1 MRMDWL
7 PSAKYQNYA
16 PIQFARFGNIRYF
29 CKIALKLG
37 CCYEKTDTCVGYN
50 HYDALTV
57 TAQGV
62 DGIKRNSSYLYGEGG
77 GVTLQAAKEAALA
90 DLIQK
95 ISVTVHSDFTSKE
108 RELNQ
113 DGNVTSDAEY
123 QSIIRS
129 YSTAT
134 LTNVKTIV
142 LKPEP
147 DASVFLYIAKS
158 EIDRIFESRV
168 AKAKE
173 FVGNADEALK
183 NGQIDDALRYYYWS
197 YCLVKSLRYPNEAK
211 IFVDGQERSLLAWL
225 PTRIDDVMGKVKVQ
239 SRRTAD
245 NTYEIT
251 ATYDGRPVRSMDY
264 TYFDGVDNSPVYSI
278 LDGKGLV
285 ELRPGMAMDAVQL
298 KLEYEFRGLS
308 RNDSEVEAVV
318 GAMKPAVYRR
328 AYHRVALD
336 GAAAP
341 AESTS
346 TDVNGSMQSPLALTD
361 MGTLGT
367 AVMKPVMQAL
377 RSGSIEQCRKKF
389 TAEGWEEFSKLM
401 GYGKVTLMDDIHLD
415 YFADGDCVV
424 CRGLPVSCRFNRG
437 RVFNE
442 KLSFYIDSNSKQITH
457 VAMGLGREAMNDV
470 VLGHLDWSEKSRTR
484 IVGFLEDYRTSYAT
498 KNLEYL
504 DKVFDDNAVIVL
516 GKRLQVAPQL
526 NKEGYMNNHR
536 VQFTQLTKRE
546 FLRNLRRQFQSK
558 DYINLHFSQN
568 RIYQLQKG
576 VERYGIEIK
585 QDYYSSNYGD
595 TGYLTMIFDLTN
607 PDQPVIHV
615 RTWQEQPDPNFGVV
629 SPADF

>member
-1 MRMDWL
+1 MKRL
-7 PSAKYQNYA
+7 TL
-16 PIQFARFGNIRYF
+16 
-29 CKIALKLG
+29 ALG
-37 CCYEKTDTCVGYN
+37 IIITM
-50 HYDALTV
+50 ALTV

-113 DGNVTSDAEY
+113 DGNVTSDAEF

-298 KLEYEFRGLS
+298 KLEYEFRGLL

-336 GAAAP
+336 GAASP

-377 RSGSIEQCRKKF
+377 RSGSIEQCRQKF

-484 IVGFLEDYRTSYAT
+484 IVGFLEDYRTAYAT

-595 TGYLTMIFDLTN
+595 TGYLTLIFDLTN

>member
-1 MRMDWL
+1 MKRL
-7 PSAKYQNYA
+7 TL
-16 PIQFARFGNIRYF
+16 
-29 CKIALKLG
+29 ALG
-37 CCYEKTDTCVGYN
+37 IIITM
-50 HYDALTV
+50 ALTV
-57 TAQGV
+57 MAQGV

-239 SRRTAD
+239 SSRTAD

-251 ATYDGRPVRSMDY
+251 ATYDDRPVRSMDY

-336 GAAAP
+336 GAASP

-346 TDVNGSMQSPLALTD
+346 TDVNGSMQSPLALTN

-377 RSGSIEQCRKKF
+377 RSGSIEQCRQKF

-484 IVGFLEDYRTSYAT
+484 IVGFLEDYRTAYAT

-546 FLRNLRRQFQSK
+546 FLRNLLRQFQSK

-595 TGYLTMIFDLTN
+595 TGYLTLIFDLTN

>member
-1 MRMDWL
+1 MKRL
-7 PSAKYQNYA
+7 TL
-16 PIQFARFGNIRYF
+16 
-29 CKIALKLG
+29 ALG
-37 CCYEKTDTCVGYN
+37 IIITM
-50 HYDALTV
+50 ALTV

-336 GAAAP
+336 GAASP

-484 IVGFLEDYRTSYAT
+484 IVGSLEDYRTAYAT

-595 TGYLTMIFDLTN
+595 TGYLTLIFDLTN

>member
-1 MRMDWL
+1 M
-7 PSAKYQNYA
+7 
-16 PIQFARFGNIRYF
+16 
-29 CKIALKLG
+29 
-37 CCYEKTDTCVGYN
+37 
-50 HYDALTV
+50 ALTV
-57 TAQGV
+57 MAQGV

-147 DASVFLYIAKS
+147 DASAFLYIAKS

-336 GAAAP
+336 GAASP

-484 IVGFLEDYRTSYAT
+484 IVGFLEDYRTAYAT

-595 TGYLTMIFDLTN
+595 TGYLTLIFDLTN

>member
-1 MRMDWL
+1 MKRL
-7 PSAKYQNYA
+7 TL
-16 PIQFARFGNIRYF
+16 
-29 CKIALKLG
+29 AL
-37 CCYEKTDTCVGYN
+37 CIIITM
-50 HYDALTV
+50 ALTV

-308 RNDSEVEAVV
+308 RNDSEVEAEV

-336 GAAAP
+336 GAASP

-484 IVGFLEDYRTSYAT
+484 IVGFLEDYRTAYAT

-595 TGYLTMIFDLTN
+595 TGYLTLIFDLTN

>member
-1 MRMDWL
+1 MKRL
-7 PSAKYQNYA
+7 TL
-16 PIQFARFGNIRYF
+16 
-29 CKIALKLG
+29 ALG
-37 CCYEKTDTCVGYN
+37 IIITM
-50 HYDALTV
+50 ALTV

-77 GVTLQAAKEAALA
+77 GATLQAAKEAALA

-336 GAAAP
+336 GAASP

-377 RSGSIEQCRKKF
+377 RSGFIEQCRKKF

-484 IVGFLEDYRTSYAT
+484 IVGFLEDYRTAYAT

>member
-1 MRMDWL
+1 MKRL
-7 PSAKYQNYA
+7 
-16 PIQFARFGNIRYF
+16 IL
-29 CKIALKLG
+29 ALG
-37 CCYEKTDTCVGYN
+37 VIITM
-50 HYDALTV
+50 ALTV

-336 GAAAP
+336 DGASP

-484 IVGFLEDYRTSYAT
+484 IVGFLEDYRTAYAT

-595 TGYLTMIFDLTN
+595 TGYLTLIFDLTN

>member
-1 MRMDWL
+1 MKRL
-7 PSAKYQNYA
+7 TL
-16 PIQFARFGNIRYF
+16 
-29 CKIALKLG
+29 ALG
-37 CCYEKTDTCVGYN
+37 IIITM
-50 HYDALTV
+50 ALTV

-134 LTNVKTIV
+134 LTNVKAIV

-336 GAAAP
+336 GAASP

-484 IVGFLEDYRTSYAT
+484 IVGFLEDYRTAYAT

-595 TGYLTMIFDLTN
+595 TGYLTLIFDLTN

>member
-1 MRMDWL
+1 MKRLILAWGIIITM
-7 PSAKYQNYA
+7 
-16 PIQFARFGNIRYF
+16 
-29 CKIALKLG
+29 
-37 CCYEKTDTCVGYN
+37 
-50 HYDALTV
+50 ALTV

-62 DGIKRNSSYLYGEGG
+62 DGIKRNGSYLYGEGG

-336 GAAAP
+336 GAASP
-341 AESTS
+341 AESSS

-377 RSGSIEQCRKKF
+377 RSGSIEQCRQKF
-389 TAEGWEEFSKLM
+389 TADGWEEFSKLM

-484 IVGFLEDYRTSYAT
+484 IVGFLEDYRTAYAT

-595 TGYLTMIFDLTN
+595 TGYLTLIFDLTN

>member
-1 MRMDWL
+1 MKRL
-7 PSAKYQNYA
+7 TL
-16 PIQFARFGNIRYF
+16 
-29 CKIALKLG
+29 ALG
-37 CCYEKTDTCVGYN
+37 IIITM
-50 HYDALTV
+50 ALTV

-251 ATYDGRPVRSMDY
+251 ATYDGRPVRYMDY

-336 GAAAP
+336 DGASP

-484 IVGFLEDYRTSYAT
+484 IVGFLEDYRTAYAT

>member
-1 MRMDWL
+1 MKRL
-7 PSAKYQNYA
+7 TL
-16 PIQFARFGNIRYF
+16 
-29 CKIALKLG
+29 AL
-37 CCYEKTDTCVGYN
+37 CIIITM
-50 HYDALTV
+50 ALTV

-336 GAAAP
+336 GAASP

-401 GYGKVTLMDDIHLD
+401 GYGKVSLMDDIHLD

-484 IVGFLEDYRTSYAT
+484 IVGFLEDYRTAYAT

-595 TGYLTMIFDLTN
+595 TGYLTLIFDLTN

>member
-1 MRMDWL
+1 MKRL
-7 PSAKYQNYA
+7 TL
-16 PIQFARFGNIRYF
+16 
-29 CKIALKLG
+29 ALG
-37 CCYEKTDTCVGYN
+37 IIITM
-50 HYDALTV
+50 ALTV

-197 YCLVKSLRYPNEAK
+197 YRLVKSLRYPNEAK

-239 SRRTAD
+239 SRRMAD

-336 GAAAP
+336 DGASP

-484 IVGFLEDYRTSYAT
+484 IVGFLEDYRTAYAT

-576 VERYGIEIK
+576 EERYGIEIK

-595 TGYLTMIFDLTN
+595 TGYLTLIFDLTN

>member
-1 MRMDWL
+1 MKRL
-7 PSAKYQNYA
+7 TL
-16 PIQFARFGNIRYF
+16 
-29 CKIALKLG
+29 ALG
-37 CCYEKTDTCVGYN
+37 IIITM
-50 HYDALTV
+50 ALTV
-57 TAQGV
+57 MAQGV

-77 GVTLQAAKEAALA
+77 GATLQAAKEAALA

-308 RNDSEVEAVV
+308 RNDSEVDAVV

-336 GAAAP
+336 GAASP

-377 RSGSIEQCRKKF
+377 RSGFIEQCRKKF

-484 IVGFLEDYRTSYAT
+484 IVGFLEDYRTAYAT

-595 TGYLTMIFDLTN
+595 TGYLTLIFDLTN

>member
-1 MRMDWL
+1 MKRL
-7 PSAKYQNYA
+7 TL
-16 PIQFARFGNIRYF
+16 
-29 CKIALKLG
+29 ALG
-37 CCYEKTDTCVGYN
+37 IIITM
-50 HYDALTV
+50 ALTV

-90 DLIQK
+90 DLIQR

-285 ELRPGMAMDAVQL
+285 ELRPGIAMDAVQL

-336 GAAAP
+336 GAASP

-484 IVGFLEDYRTSYAT
+484 IVGFLEDYRTAYAT

-595 TGYLTMIFDLTN
+595 TGYLTLIFDLTN

>member
-1 MRMDWL
+1 MKRL
-7 PSAKYQNYA
+7 TL
-16 PIQFARFGNIRYF
+16 
-29 CKIALKLG
+29 AL
-37 CCYEKTDTCVGYN
+37 CIIITM
-50 HYDALTV
+50 ALTV

-336 GAAAP
+336 DGASP

-457 VAMGLGREAMNDV
+457 VAMELGREAMNDV

-484 IVGFLEDYRTSYAT
+484 IVGFLEDYRTAYAT

>member
-1 MRMDWL
+1 MKRLILAWGIIITM
-7 PSAKYQNYA
+7 
-16 PIQFARFGNIRYF
+16 
-29 CKIALKLG
+29 
-37 CCYEKTDTCVGYN
+37 
-50 HYDALTV
+50 ALTV

-239 SRRTAD
+239 SRRAAD

-336 GAAAP
+336 GAASP

-377 RSGSIEQCRKKF
+377 RSGSIEQCRQKF

-484 IVGFLEDYRTSYAT
+484 IVGFLEDYRTAYAT

-595 TGYLTMIFDLTN
+595 TGYLTLIFDLTN

>member
-1 MRMDWL
+1 MKRL
-7 PSAKYQNYA
+7 
-16 PIQFARFGNIRYF
+16 IL
-29 CKIALKLG
+29 AL
-37 CCYEKTDTCVGYN
+37 CIIITM
-50 HYDALTV
+50 ALTV
-57 TAQGV
+57 TAQGI

-336 GAAAP
+336 GAASP

-484 IVGFLEDYRTSYAT
+484 IVGFLEDYRTAYAT

-595 TGYLTMIFDLTN
+595 TGYLTLIFDLTN

>member
-1 MRMDWL
+1 MKRL
-7 PSAKYQNYA
+7 TL
-16 PIQFARFGNIRYF
+16 
-29 CKIALKLG
+29 ALG
-37 CCYEKTDTCVGYN
+37 IIITM
-50 HYDALTV
+50 ALTV

-113 DGNVTSDAEY
+113 DGNVTSDAEF

-336 GAAAP
+336 GAASP

-346 TDVNGSMQSPLALTD
+346 TGVNGSMQSPLALTD

-457 VAMGLGREAMNDV
+457 IAMGLGREAMNDV

-484 IVGFLEDYRTSYAT
+484 IVGFLEDYRTAYAT

-595 TGYLTMIFDLTN
+595 TGYLTLIFDLTN

>member
-1 MRMDWL
+1 MKRL
-7 PSAKYQNYA
+7 TL
-16 PIQFARFGNIRYF
+16 
-29 CKIALKLG
+29 ALG
-37 CCYEKTDTCVGYN
+37 IIITM
-50 HYDALTV
+50 ALTV

-62 DGIKRNSSYLYGEGG
+62 DGIKRNSGYLYGEGG

-108 RELNQ
+108 HELNQ

-336 GAAAP
+336 GAASP

-377 RSGSIEQCRKKF
+377 RSGSIEQCRQKF

-484 IVGFLEDYRTSYAT
+484 IVGFLEDYRTAYAT

-595 TGYLTMIFDLTN
+595 TGYLTLIFDLTN

>member
-1 MRMDWL
+1 MKRL
-7 PSAKYQNYA
+7 TL
-16 PIQFARFGNIRYF
+16 
-29 CKIALKLG
+29 ALG
-37 CCYEKTDTCVGYN
+37 IIITM
-50 HYDALTV
+50 ALTV

-245 NTYEIT
+245 KTYEIT

-336 GAAAP
+336 GAASP

-346 TDVNGSMQSPLALTD
+346 TDVNGSMQSPLALPD

-484 IVGFLEDYRTSYAT
+484 IVGFLEDYRTAYAT

-595 TGYLTMIFDLTN
+595 TGYLTLIFDLTN

>member
-1 MRMDWL
+1 MKRL
-7 PSAKYQNYA
+7 
-16 PIQFARFGNIRYF
+16 IL
-29 CKIALKLG
+29 AL
-37 CCYEKTDTCVGYN
+37 CIIITM
-50 HYDALTV
+50 ALTV

-336 GAAAP
+336 GAASP

-377 RSGSIEQCRKKF
+377 RSGSIEQCRQKF
-389 TAEGWEEFSKLM
+389 TADGWEEFSKLM

-484 IVGFLEDYRTSYAT
+484 IVGFLEDYRTAYAT

-595 TGYLTMIFDLTN
+595 TGYLTLIFDLTN

>member
-1 MRMDWL
+1 MKRL
-7 PSAKYQNYA
+7 
-16 PIQFARFGNIRYF
+16 IL
-29 CKIALKLG
+29 ALG
-37 CCYEKTDTCVGYN
+37 IIITM
-50 HYDALTV
+50 ALTV
-57 TAQGV
+57 MAQGV

-336 GAAAP
+336 GAASP

-346 TDVNGSMQSPLALTD
+346 TDVNGSMQSPLALTN

-377 RSGSIEQCRKKF
+377 RSGSIEQCRQKF

-484 IVGFLEDYRTSYAT
+484 IVGFLEDYRTAYAT

-595 TGYLTMIFDLTN
+595 TGYLTLIFDLTN

>member
-1 MRMDWL
+1 MKRL
-7 PSAKYQNYA
+7 TL
-16 PIQFARFGNIRYF
+16 
-29 CKIALKLG
+29 ALG
-37 CCYEKTDTCVGYN
+37 IIITM
-50 HYDALTV
+50 ALTV

-239 SRRTAD
+239 SRRTTD

-336 GAAAP
+336 GAASP
-341 AESTS
+341 AESTL

-361 MGTLGT
+361 MGTFGT

-484 IVGFLEDYRTSYAT
+484 IVGFLEDYRTAYAT

-595 TGYLTMIFDLTN
+595 TGYLTLIFDLTN

>member
-1 MRMDWL
+1 MKRL
-7 PSAKYQNYA
+7 TL
-16 PIQFARFGNIRYF
+16 
-29 CKIALKLG
+29 ALG
-37 CCYEKTDTCVGYN
+37 IIITM
-50 HYDALTV
+50 ALTV

-108 RELNQ
+108 HELNQ

-245 NTYEIT
+245 NNYEIT

-336 GAAAP
+336 GAASP

-484 IVGFLEDYRTSYAT
+484 IVGFLEDYRTAYAT

-595 TGYLTMIFDLTN
+595 TGYLTLIFDLTN

>member
-1 MRMDWL
+1 MKRL
-7 PSAKYQNYA
+7 TL
-16 PIQFARFGNIRYF
+16 
-29 CKIALKLG
+29 ALG
-37 CCYEKTDTCVGYN
+37 IIITM
-50 HYDALTV
+50 ALTV

-336 GAAAP
+336 GAASP

-367 AVMKPVMQAL
+367 EVMKPVMQAL
-377 RSGSIEQCRKKF
+377 RSGSIEQCRQKF

-484 IVGFLEDYRTSYAT
+484 IVGFLEDYRTAYAT

-595 TGYLTMIFDLTN
+595 TGYLTLIFDLTN

>member
-1 MRMDWL
+1 M
-7 PSAKYQNYA
+7 
-16 PIQFARFGNIRYF
+16 
-29 CKIALKLG
+29 
-37 CCYEKTDTCVGYN
+37 
-50 HYDALTV
+50 ALTV
-57 TAQGV
+57 MAQGV

-183 NGQIDDALRYYYWS
+183 NVQIDDALRYYYWS

-211 IFVDGQERSLLAWL
+211 IFVDGQERSLLVWL

-336 GAAAP
+336 DGASP

-377 RSGSIEQCRKKF
+377 RSDSIEQCRKKF

-484 IVGFLEDYRTSYAT
+484 IVGFLEDYRTAYAT

-595 TGYLTMIFDLTN
+595 TGYLTLIFDLTN

>member
-1 MRMDWL
+1 MKRL
-7 PSAKYQNYA
+7 TL
-16 PIQFARFGNIRYF
+16 
-29 CKIALKLG
+29 ALG
-37 CCYEKTDTCVGYN
+37 IIITM
-50 HYDALTV
+50 ALTV

-336 GAAAP
+336 GAASP

-346 TDVNGSMQSPLALTD
+346 TGVNGSMQSPLALTD

-457 VAMGLGREAMNDV
+457 IAMGLGREAMNDV

-484 IVGFLEDYRTSYAT
+484 IVGFLEDYRTAYAT

-595 TGYLTMIFDLTN
+595 TGYLTLIFDLTN

>member
-1 MRMDWL
+1 MKRL
-7 PSAKYQNYA
+7 T
-16 PIQFARFGNIRYF
+16 
-29 CKIALKLG
+29 LVLG
-37 CCYEKTDTCVGYN
+37 IIITM
-50 HYDALTV
+50 ALTV

-225 PTRIDDVMGKVKVQ
+225 PTRIEDVMGKVKVQ

-245 NTYEIT
+245 DTYEIT

-336 GAAAP
+336 GAASP

-377 RSGSIEQCRKKF
+377 RSGSIEQCRQKF

-484 IVGFLEDYRTSYAT
+484 IVGFLEDYRTAYAT

-595 TGYLTMIFDLTN
+595 TGYLTLIFDLTN

>member
-1 MRMDWL
+1 MKRL
-7 PSAKYQNYA
+7 
-16 PIQFARFGNIRYF
+16 IL
-29 CKIALKLG
+29 ALG
-37 CCYEKTDTCVGYN
+37 VIITM
-50 HYDALTV
+50 ALTV

-336 GAAAP
+336 GAASP

-484 IVGFLEDYRTSYAT
+484 IVGFLEDYRTAYAT

>member
-1 MRMDWL
+1 MKRL
-7 PSAKYQNYA
+7 TL
-16 PIQFARFGNIRYF
+16 
-29 CKIALKLG
+29 ALG
-37 CCYEKTDTCVGYN
+37 IIITM
-50 HYDALTV
+50 ALTV

-225 PTRIDDVMGKVKVQ
+225 PTRIDDEMGKVKVQ
-239 SRRTAD
+239 SRRMAD

-336 GAAAP
+336 GAASP

-484 IVGFLEDYRTSYAT
+484 IVGFLEDYRTAYAT

>member
-1 MRMDWL
+1 M
-7 PSAKYQNYA
+7 
-16 PIQFARFGNIRYF
+16 
-29 CKIALKLG
+29 
-37 CCYEKTDTCVGYN
+37 
-50 HYDALTV
+50 ALTV

-285 ELRPGMAMDAVQL
+285 ELRPGIAMNAVQL

-336 GAAAP
+336 GAASP

-346 TDVNGSMQSPLALTD
+346 TDVNGSMQSPLALTN

-484 IVGFLEDYRTSYAT
+484 IVGFLEDYRTAYAT

-546 FLRNLRRQFQSK
+546 FLRNLRRQYKPPLLAKPHLPAAEGRGALRHRDKAGLLLFQLWRHRLPDPDFRPYKPGPAGHSCAHMAGTARPEFRSG
-558 DYINLHFSQN
+558 LARRF
-568 RIYQLQKG
+568 LT
-576 VERYGIEIK
+576 IK
-585 QDYYSSNYGD
+585 QTEDK
-595 TGYLTMIFDLTN
+595 
-607 PDQPVIHV
+607 
-615 RTWQEQPDPNFGVV
+615 
-629 SPADF
+629 

>member
-1 MRMDWL
+1 MKRL
-7 PSAKYQNYA
+7 TL
-16 PIQFARFGNIRYF
+16 
-29 CKIALKLG
+29 ALG
-37 CCYEKTDTCVGYN
+37 IIITM
-50 HYDALTV
+50 ALTV

-308 RNDSEVEAVV
+308 RNDSEVEVVV

-336 GAAAP
+336 GAASP

-484 IVGFLEDYRTSYAT
+484 IVGFLEDYRTAYAT

-595 TGYLTMIFDLTN
+595 TGYLTLIFDLTN

>member
-1 MRMDWL
+1 MKRL
-7 PSAKYQNYA
+7 TL
-16 PIQFARFGNIRYF
+16 
-29 CKIALKLG
+29 AL
-37 CCYEKTDTCVGYN
+37 CIIITM
-50 HYDALTV
+50 ALTV

-211 IFVDGQERSLLAWL
+211 IFVDGQERSLLVWL

-239 SRRTAD
+239 SRRMAD

-336 GAAAP
+336 GAASP

-346 TDVNGSMQSPLALTD
+346 TDVNGSMQSPLALSD

-484 IVGFLEDYRTSYAT
+484 IVGFLEDYRTAYAT

>member
-1 MRMDWL
+1 MKRL
-7 PSAKYQNYA
+7 
-16 PIQFARFGNIRYF
+16 IL
-29 CKIALKLG
+29 ALG
-37 CCYEKTDTCVGYN
+37 IIITM
-50 HYDALTV
+50 ALTV

-225 PTRIDDVMGKVKVQ
+225 PMRIDDVMGKVKVQ

-328 AYHRVALD
+328 AYHRVVLD
-336 GAAAP
+336 GAASP

-484 IVGFLEDYRTSYAT
+484 IVGFLEDYRTAYAT

-595 TGYLTMIFDLTN
+595 TGYLTLIFDLTN

>member
-1 MRMDWL
+1 MKRL
-7 PSAKYQNYA
+7 
-16 PIQFARFGNIRYF
+16 IL
-29 CKIALKLG
+29 ALG
-37 CCYEKTDTCVGYN
+37 VIITM
-50 HYDALTV
+50 ALTV

-336 GAAAP
+336 DGASP

-484 IVGFLEDYRTSYAT
+484 IVGFLEDYRTAYVT

-576 VERYGIEIK
+576 EERYGIEIK

-595 TGYLTMIFDLTN
+595 TGYLTLIFDLTN

>member
-1 MRMDWL
+1 MKRL
-7 PSAKYQNYA
+7 TL
-16 PIQFARFGNIRYF
+16 
-29 CKIALKLG
+29 ALG
-37 CCYEKTDTCVGYN
+37 IIITM
-50 HYDALTV
+50 ALIV

-77 GVTLQAAKEAALA
+77 GATLQAAKEAALA

-308 RNDSEVEAVV
+308 RNDSEVEVVV

-336 GAAAP
+336 GAASP

-377 RSGSIEQCRKKF
+377 RSGFIEQCRKKF

-484 IVGFLEDYRTSYAT
+484 IVGFLEDYRTAYAT

-595 TGYLTMIFDLTN
+595 TGYLTLIFDLTN

>member
-1 MRMDWL
+1 MKRL
-7 PSAKYQNYA
+7 TL
-16 PIQFARFGNIRYF
+16 
-29 CKIALKLG
+29 AL
-37 CCYEKTDTCVGYN
+37 CIIITM
-50 HYDALTV
+50 ALTV

-336 GAAAP
+336 GAASP
-341 AESTS
+341 AESSS

-484 IVGFLEDYRTSYAT
+484 IVGFLEDYRTAYAT

-595 TGYLTMIFDLTN
+595 TGYLTLIFDLTN

>member
-1 MRMDWL
+1 MKRL
-7 PSAKYQNYA
+7 
-16 PIQFARFGNIRYF
+16 IL
-29 CKIALKLG
+29 ALG
-37 CCYEKTDTCVGYN
+37 IIITM
-50 HYDALTV
+50 ALTV
-57 TAQGV
+57 KAQGV

-336 GAAAP
+336 GAASP

-484 IVGFLEDYRTSYAT
+484 IVGFLEDYRTAYAT

-595 TGYLTMIFDLTN
+595 TGYLTLIFDLTN

>member
-1 MRMDWL
+1 MKRL
-7 PSAKYQNYA
+7 TL
-16 PIQFARFGNIRYF
+16 
-29 CKIALKLG
+29 ALG
-37 CCYEKTDTCVGYN
+37 IIITM
-50 HYDALTV
+50 ALTV
-57 TAQGV
+57 MAQGV

-77 GVTLQAAKEAALA
+77 GATLQAAKEAALA

-336 GAAAP
+336 GAASP

-484 IVGFLEDYRTSYAT
+484 IVGFLEDYRTAYAT

-595 TGYLTMIFDLTN
+595 TGYLTLIFDLTN

-615 RTWQEQPDPNFGVV
+615 RTWQEQPDPNFGVA

>member
-1 MRMDWL
+1 MKRL
-7 PSAKYQNYA
+7 
-16 PIQFARFGNIRYF
+16 IL
-29 CKIALKLG
+29 ALG
-37 CCYEKTDTCVGYN
+37 IIITM
-50 HYDALTV
+50 ALTV

-318 GAMKPAVYRR
+318 EAMKPAVYRR

-336 GAAAP
+336 GAASP

-484 IVGFLEDYRTSYAT
+484 IVGFLEDYRTAYAT

-595 TGYLTMIFDLTN
+595 TGYLTLIFDLTN